1 MKPNNLR
8 SIYVV
13 KNETKISQTTYMIV
27 SIKKKEKPILYSAPI
42 IESRK
47 PIEID
52 FTKRRHYK

>member
-27 SIKKKEKPILYSAPI
+27 SIKKEKPILYSAPI

-47 PIEID
+47 LIEID
-52 FTKRRHYK
+52 FTKRRHYR

>member
-27 SIKKKEKPILYSAPI
+27 SIKKEKPTLYSAPI

>member
-13 KNETKISQTTYMIV
+13 KNATKISQTTYMIV
-27 SIKKKEKPILYSAPI
+27 SIKKEKPILYSAPI

-47 PIEID
+47 SIEID
-52 FTKRRHYK
+52 FTKRRHHR